1 VFEPEGRPDLG
12 RRKWSG
18 ARLLSFGV
26 RRPVVV
32 VSMAI
37 AALALVAGGITVFQ
51 FGEQNRREAD
61 ERLTQYAAAT
71 ATNIASLFATA
82 SRDLRLARLNST
94 YDVALGNAAAEL
106 SAEQRRLIEGSIA
119 YVGDRYHVDEIC
131 LIRSSGVETAR
142 WNGGEVAA
150 VEDLSPDESANPF
163 FKPAIALPPDTVYV
177 TDPYVSPDSERW
189 VYGFATPIVLSGG
202 ERAGVLHFEIPV
214 QRLVDELSAQSFG
227 SRGYSVL
234 VDRAGN
240 LLSHPDLDKF
250 RLDAGLSSDVATAPF
265 PNASTSGPTAW
276 RSVVTSA
283 LADVSGTAL
292 TSYADAHGDARVAY
306 RSVPGTNLL
315 VMTIS
320 PNAELYAD
328 VDRARLNLI
337 LTVGPLVLLMVLIS
351 SWFATRL
358 QGSNHRLA
366 AASRA
371 SSQLAA
377 IVESAD
383 DAILSIEPDGRI
395 ATWNEGAHAMYGLAS
410 RETVGERL
418 DALFPAGQ
426 GTDLPPIL
434 EAVLSG
440 QRVEQFET
448 VHQRADGS
456 TFDVWLTFSPIK
468 DHAAQTS
475 AVSVVARDISAQKR
489 LEAELAH
496 QALHDSLTGLPNRAL
511 FRDRLTH
518 SLNRRVRSGRA
529 ASGRHAVLFV
539 DLDDFKVINDTL
551 GHRIGDELLVAVAGR
566 LREALRAADTA
577 ARLGGDEFTVLLEN
591 IDSEADAQ
599 KAADRILDEL
609 RKPFDL
615 EGHQIVL
622 SASIGIAFGDSG
634 ASDPDDLLRAA
645 DTALYEAKGQGKG
658 RHETYHQTMNLRAW
672 RRLELESELRQAIA
686 RNELEVHYQPIV
698 DLETGIAVEVE
709 ALVRWQHPSRGLI
722 PPIEFIPLAEQTGL
736 IVPIGEYV
744 LRTATAQLVEWQ
756 QQLPAAAELI
766 VSVNV
771 SPRELVRPGFAD
783 GVAEAL
789 ARQGLPGSRLKL
801 EITESATLE
810 GEAAIDALRALQSHG
825 IRVSIDDFGTGYSSL
840 GYFRDLPLDGLKID
854 RAFVDGLGKEREDTA
869 IVTAAIAFGRALDV
883 EVTGE
888 GVETPEQLERLRE
901 LGCRLGQGFLF
912 SRPVPAR
919 QLGQMLAR
927 RRVTD
932 AA

>member
-1 VFEPEGRPDLG
+1 VFEPGDGSRLG

-18 ARLLSFGV
+18 ARLLSLGV

-32 VSMAI
+32 VSTAI

-61 ERLTQYAAAT
+61 DRLSQHAEVTAA
-71 ATNIASLFATA
+71 NIASLFSTA

-94 YDVALGNAAAEL
+94 YDTALGNAAAQL
-106 SAEQRRLIEGSIA
+106 TSDQRRLIEGSIA

-142 WNGGEVAA
+142 WNGGQVAG
-150 VEDLSPDESANPF
+150 VDDLSPDESGNPF
-163 FKPAIALPPDTVYV
+163 FKPAISLPPDTVFV
-177 TDPYVSPDSERW
+177 TDPYVSPDSRRW
-189 VYGFATPIVLSGG
+189 VYGFATPIVLTDG

-214 QRLVDELSAQSFG
+214 QRLVDELGAQSFG
-227 SRGYSVL
+227 SKGYSVL
-234 VDRAGN
+234 IDRAGR
-240 LLSHPDLDKF
+240 LLSHPDLAKF
-250 RLDAGLSSDVATAPF
+250 RADAGLSSDVATAPF
-265 PNASTSGPTAW
+265 PSAATAGSSGW
-276 RSVVTSA
+276 QSVVSHA
-283 LADVSGTAL
+283 LADTSSTAM
-292 TSYADAHGDARVAY
+292 TTFADVHGDARVAY
-306 RSVPGTNLL
+306 RSVPGTDLL
-315 VMTIS
+315 VLTVS
-320 PNAELYAD
+320 PNSELYAD
-328 VDRARLNLI
+328 VDRSRLNLI
-337 LTVGPLVLLMVLIS
+337 LTVGPLVLLMVVIS
-351 SWFATRL
+351 AWFARRL
-358 QGSNHRLA
+358 QGSNYRLA

-395 ATWNEGAHAMYGLAS
+395 ATWNEGAQAMYGLGS
-410 RETVGERL
+410 REIIGERL

-426 GTDLPPIL
+426 GADLPPVL

-440 QRVEQFET
+440 ERVERFET
-448 VHQRADGS
+448 IHQRADGT
-456 TFDVWLTFSPIK
+456 TFDVWLTFSPIR
-468 DHAAQTS
+468 DHTAQTS

-518 SLNRRVRSGRA
+518 SLNRRVRTGRT

-551 GHRIGDELLVAVAGR
+551 GHKIGDELLVAVAAR

-599 KAADRILDEL
+599 RAADRILEEL
-609 RKPFDL
+609 HKPFDL

-634 ASDPDDLLRAA
+634 TSDPDDLLRAA

-658 RHETYHQTMNLRAW
+658 RHETYHQTMNVRAW

-686 RNELEVHYQPIV
+686 RDEFEVHYQPIV

-709 ALVRWQHPSRGLI
+709 ALVRWRHPSRGLI
-722 PPIEFIPLAEQTGL
+722 PPAEFIPLAEQTGL
-736 IVPIGEYV
+736 IVPIGEFV

-756 QQLPAAAELI
+756 QQLPVAAGLI

-789 ARQGLPGSRLKL
+789 ASHGLPGTRLKL

-810 GEAAIDALRALQSHG
+810 GEAAIEALRALQAHG

-854 RAFVDGLGKEREDTA
+854 RAFVDGLGQEREDTA

-888 GVETPEQLERLRE
+888 GIETPEQLARLRE
-901 LGCRLGQGFLF
+901 LGCRLGQGYLF

-919 QLGQMLAR
+919 QLAKLLAR
-927 RRVTD
+927 HRVTD